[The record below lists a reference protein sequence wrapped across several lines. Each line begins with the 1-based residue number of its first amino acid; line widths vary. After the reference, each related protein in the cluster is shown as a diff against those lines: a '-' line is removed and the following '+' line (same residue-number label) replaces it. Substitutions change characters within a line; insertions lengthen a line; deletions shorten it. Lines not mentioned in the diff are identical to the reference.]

1 MSHHVRMTRPAP
13 VWVRPLGP
21 DDADWAR
28 QTLISSWGSVFAARK
43 GELVDASVLPGFVA
57 ALDDTDVGLA
67 VVAPRGPEYE
77 VVSVS
82 TTSEGRGVGR
92 ALLQHC
98 VDDARER
105 GCSRVW
111 LTTTNDNVR
120 AFAFY
125 QRFGMDLCAF
135 YRQGVDVSRQL
146 KPSIPPRGAAGVPI
160 AHELEFE
167 LLLTTG
173 RN

>member
-1 MSHHVRMTRPAP
+1 MTPTP
-13 VWVRPLGP
+13 LVSLRPLGP
-21 DDADWAR
+21 ADADWAR
-28 QTLISSWGSVFAARK
+28 RVLVSTWGSVLAARK

-57 ALDDTDVGLA
+57 AVDAADVGLA
-67 VVAPRGPEYE
+67 IVAPRGPEYE

-82 TTSEGRGVGR
+82 TTVEGRGVGR
-92 ALLQHC
+92 ALLQQC

-105 GCSRVW
+105 GCRRVW

-120 AFAFY
+120 AIAFY

-135 YRQGVDVSRQL
+135 YRHGVDVSRQL
-146 KPSIPPRGAAGVPI
+146 KPSIPLLGASGVPI

-167 LLLTTG
+167 LIVAERCPG
-173 RN
+173 RA